1 CYCLR
6 DGTINHCR
14 KWDGRERDKQGVHRR
29 NAAVDPIYCLRMVSQ
44 VKDRLLD
51 LYTVA
56 LAAGLGYLAYRA
68 ILSHSAPR
76 APRGVGSLGPIEPGD
91 ILPDAPA
98 GTVPVASDPVT
109 TDPAPGNNVLT
120 SPMIGEATEQ
130 LCDLSPLYSFGPK
143 CVGQTWTAGSATSL
157 NVLAAMGTPVDW

>member
-1 CYCLR
+1 
-6 DGTINHCR
+6 
-14 KWDGRERDKQGVHRR
+14 
-29 NAAVDPIYCLRMVSQ
+29 MVGQ

-109 TDPAPGNNVLT
+109 TVPAPGNNVLT

-130 LCDLSPLYSFGPK
+130 LCDLSPLYSFGSK

-157 NVLAAMGTPVDW
+157 NVLAAMGTPVDWTKWRRLTTAQAVAVGLDPAQEWWGYDYRVDAVH